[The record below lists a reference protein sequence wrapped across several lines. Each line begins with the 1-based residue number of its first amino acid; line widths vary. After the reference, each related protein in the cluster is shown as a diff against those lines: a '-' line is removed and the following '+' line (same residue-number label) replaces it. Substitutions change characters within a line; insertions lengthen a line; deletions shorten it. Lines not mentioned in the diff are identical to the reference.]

1 MKQYKS
7 NEELI
12 EYLISKNVKI
22 TNKKSTLNKLS
33 KYSYYSIINSYKNI
47 FKNENNEY
55 KDNVTFDEI
64 FSLYEFDKNLKF
76 IFLKYTL
83 QIEVYIKS
91 LIANQISKEYGI
103 INLYKI

>member
-1 MKQYKS
+1 MKTYKS

-22 TNKKSTLNKLS
+22 INKKDTLNKLC

-55 KDNVTFDEI
+55 KDVVTFDEI
-64 FSLYEFDKNLKF
+64 FFLYEFDKNLKF
-76 IFLKYTL
+76 IF
-83 QIEVYIKS
+83 
-91 LIANQISKEYGI
+91 
-103 INLYKI
+103 